1 MKSRFCFK
9 DKLKSNW
16 TEEEWALELYFK
28 TCVMIIVY
36 WLKIDDNNLIRDKAL
51 EGDLKNSENLTDKGS
66 WRDKIDLLE
75 MNTLNITKFK
85 FR

>member
-1 MKSRFCFK
+1 
-9 DKLKSNW
+9 
-16 TEEEWALELYFK
+16 
-28 TCVMIIVY
+28 MIIVY
-36 WLKIDDNNLIRDKAL
+36 WLKIDDNNLIRDQAL
-51 EGDLKNSENLTDKGS
+51 EGDLKNSENLTDKGT